1 MRHIV
6 CIIVGALFL
15 YMAYI
20 QFNDPDPLYWIVVY
34 SGTAAVALARGL
46 GKSSEFWTVILVGAV
61 AAGMIVAAPGF
72 VEFMAAGDVAAMG
85 DMNNAS
91 YVEPAREFGGLL
103 IAFGFLL
110 YSYGSRIDTS
120 H

>member
-1 MRHIV
+1 MKAIY
-6 CIIVGALFL
+6 IIFGVLFL

-20 QFNDPDPLYWIVVY
+20 QFDDPDPLYWIVVY
-34 SGTAAVALARGL
+34 AGTAAVAFAKWRGT
-46 GKSSEFWTVILVGAV
+46 SSEFWTTILIGAV
-61 AAGMIVAAPGF
+61 AAGMIVAAPGLVDF
-72 VEFMAAGDVAAMG
+72 IAAGELAAIG
-85 DMNNAS
+85 DMANAS

-110 YSYGSRIDTS
+110 FCYATKTDRL